1 MDKSH
6 ILHAT
11 NNQVADSTLLQ
22 LSIISTKLVSGK
34 KKPHTG
40 QKVNRHHWEDLSSIC
55 GYQNVTHNQSKH
67 CSETSVEEW
76 KGGAV

>member
-11 NNQVADSTLLQ
+11 NNQVADSTLRQ
-22 LSIISTKLVSGK
+22 LPIISGK

-40 QKVNRHHWEDLSSIC
+40 QKVNRHHWEDLSSIW
-55 GYQNVTHNQSKH
+55 GYQNVTHNQYKH